1 MDVRNG
7 RTAIKASHG
16 AVAKWEFATLS
27 QRRVLLSI
35 RRADGT
41 PLPEGVSIVDAAG
54 EYVTSA
60 PEDGVIFLN
69 DISASQQLYAKLD
82 EGRCRLTYTL
92 PEAEPNKFYEEVTGK
107 CL

>member
-1 MDVRNG
+1 M
-7 RTAIKASHG
+7 
-16 AVAKWEFATLS
+16 
-27 QRRVLLSI
+27 
-35 RRADGT
+35 
-41 PLPEGVSIVDAAG
+41 
-54 EYVTSA
+54 TSA